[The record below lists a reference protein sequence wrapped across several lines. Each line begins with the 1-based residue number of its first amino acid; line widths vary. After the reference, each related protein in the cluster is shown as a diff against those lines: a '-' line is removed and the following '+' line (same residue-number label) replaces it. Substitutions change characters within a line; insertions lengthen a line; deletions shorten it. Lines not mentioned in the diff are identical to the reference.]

1 MSLLQTGGAKNSL
14 FVSIHLLIFTGSTA
28 CVAASCA
35 LVVLDMLGI
44 GSEERRRGGEEK
56 AKKRDAETC
65 AVQCLCCCCLRDD
78 ESDATFP
85 FGKMEIVYVCVS

>member
-44 GSEERRRGGEEK
+44 GSEERRRGGRRK
-56 AKKRDAETC
+56 QRSETC
-65 AVQCLCCCCLRDD
+65 AVQCLCCCLRDD
-78 ESDATFP
+78 ESGATFP
-85 FGKMEIVYVCVS
+85 FGKMEVVYVCVS